1 MKILII
7 DGQGGGVGRALV
19 ERLKTELPDIP
30 LIALGTNVMATA
42 AMLRAGADQGATGEN
57 AIVYSAQDA
66 DIILGPIGI
75 LAANSMLGELSPK
88 MAEAIGGN
96 RALKILVP
104 VGKCRV
110 QVAGSTAMQ
119 LSAAIDDVLRL
130 TIAAI
135 KDLESAT

>member
-7 DGQGGGVGRALV
+7 DGQGGGVGKALV
-19 ERLKTELPDIP
+19 ERLKLEFPNQP

-57 AIVYSAQDA
+57 AIAYNAADA

-75 LAANSMLGELSPK
+75 LAANSMLGELTPA
-88 MAEAIGGN
+88 MAGAIGASG
-96 RALKILVP
+96 ALKILVP

-110 QVAGSTAMQ
+110 QVAGSTELVM
-119 LSAAIDDVLRL
+119 SAAIDDAVRL
-130 TIAAI
+130 TRGAVAGR
-135 KDLESAT
+135 